1 MVEGARGEIRVPKPR
16 GKSKV
21 ADFMKR
27 RRPYVHPLSSPVH
40 AKRSILASGKSSI
53 KSVLEHRLSS
63 SALDHDQ
70 FIVAGPEKF
79 AAPWRRDK
87 D

>member
-1 MVEGARGEIRVPKPR
+1 MVEVARGEVQVPKPR

-21 ADFMKR
+21 ADFMASA
-27 RRPYVHPLSSPVH
+27 PLSSP
-40 AKRSILASGKSSI
+40 AFLTGPRQAINSRQWQSSI
-53 KSVLEHRLSS
+53 KSALERRLSS

>member
-1 MVEGARGEIRVPKPR
+1 VE
-16 GKSKV
+16 
-21 ADFMKR
+21 DFMKR
-27 RRPYVHPLSSPVH
+27 RRRYVHPLSSPVH
-40 AKRSILASGKSSI
+40 AKRSILASGKPSI
-53 KSVLEHRLSS
+53 KSALEHRLSS

-70 FIVAGPEKF
+70 FIVLVLEAGPEKF